1 MPSKSALLLGISTLA
16 TFNLAPVL
24 AQQAGLQGAAE
35 REIHR
40 REIVNNF
47 AQEAITKGN
56 EALSNQGL

>member
-1 MPSKSALLLGISTLA
+1 MPSKSALLLGISTFAAFTL
-16 TFNLAPVL
+16 TPVL

-56 EALSNQGL
+56 EALSNQD